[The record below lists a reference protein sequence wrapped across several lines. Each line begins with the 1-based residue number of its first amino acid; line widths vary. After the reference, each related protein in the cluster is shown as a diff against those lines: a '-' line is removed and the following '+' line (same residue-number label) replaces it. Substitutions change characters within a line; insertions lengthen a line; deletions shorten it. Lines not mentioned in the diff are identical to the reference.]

1 MKTKNLIKGLFLI
14 LVSGSLFS
22 CGYFIPANNI
32 VYRPY
37 IVTDI
42 SRYSDK
48 NCLYHIS
55 NGSDYIDIDDDL
67 TIIDSIGKFNINDTV
82 YITLNKK

>member
-22 CGYFIPANNI
+22 CVYIPSNNTT
-32 VYRPY
+32 YKPY

-42 SRYSDK
+42 SQYSET
-48 NCLYHIS
+48 NCLYEID
-55 NGSDYIDIDDDL
+55 NGSGYIDIDDNL
-67 TIIDSIGKFNINDTV
+67 IIIDSIGKFNINDTV